1 MNAKRKI
8 ILSYVVMVMILALVG
23 VFAYNWYNNNY
34 YVTTDD
40 ARLAAD
46 FVTVIPQTSGPLL
59 DFTVNQGDTVVKNQ
73 IIGHI
78 GANVAA
84 GSKAVSVSNIVA
96 PISGTIVER
105 TATVGNFESSSQAPT
120 LALIMDPNQIYIS
133 ANIEETEL
141 EKVKIGQQVDI
152 NIDQFSNETFEG
164 TVESIGQATNSEFSL
179 LPSSSGA
186 FTKVVQTIPIKISMQ
201 GTDMNPIP
209 GASAEI
215 KIHVK

>member
-1 MNAKRKI
+1 MNTKRKI
-8 ILSYVVMVMILALVG
+8 ILSYVLIVMIIALG
-23 VFAYNWYNNNY
+23 SVFAYNWYNNNY

-40 ARLAAD
+40 ARVAAD
-46 FVTVIPQTSGPLL
+46 FVTVIPQASGPLL
-59 DFTVNQGDTVVKNQ
+59 DFNVNQGDTVVKNQ

-78 GANVAA
+78 GANVTA
-84 GSKAVSVSNIVA
+84 GSKAGSISNIVA

-105 TATVGNFESSSQAPT
+105 TATVGNFESSSQTPT

-179 LPSSSGA
+179 LPSSSGT
-186 FTKVVQTIPIKISMQ
+186 FTKVVQTIPIKITMER
-201 GTDMNPIP
+201 TDMNLIP